1 MALLYL
7 SRFSS
12 ARYDQQSRVG
22 TGGGEQ
28 SRDSRSSVPH
38 LRFYSFNPCGNSVD
52 ENLLAADRVRED
64 LTEDRAFALG
74 HETNVGCQE
83 AEKEA
88 FLNST

>member
-7 SRFSS
+7 SRFAS

-28 SRDSRSSVPH
+28 GRDSMSSVPY

-64 LTEDRAFALG
+64 LTEDTGLALG

-83 AEKEA
+83 AEKGA
-88 FLNST
+88 FLNSR

>member
-1 MALLYL
+1 M
-7 SRFSS
+7 
-12 ARYDQQSRVG
+12 
-22 TGGGEQ
+22 
-28 SRDSRSSVPH
+28 
-38 LRFYSFNPCGNSVD
+38 D

-88 FLNST
+88 FLNSR